1 MNLQTRKEKGLYID
15 ETTPV
20 NSDIKLFMHCKK
32 CCEEKPDNVS
42 PQEYSWIE
50 VGKTETGIQVWCIRH
65 NMEVTNFNITELA
78 EQLMG
83 DLLVEW
89 ELANEEVCN

>member
-20 NSDIKLFMHCKK
+20 VSDIKLFMHCKK

-42 PQEYSWIE
+42 TQEYSWIE

-65 NMEVTNFNITELA
+65 NEQVTNFNITLLA
-78 EQLMG
+78 QRMLEDALVG
-83 DLLVEW
+83 DRCDECLLQ
-89 ELANEEVCN
+89 N